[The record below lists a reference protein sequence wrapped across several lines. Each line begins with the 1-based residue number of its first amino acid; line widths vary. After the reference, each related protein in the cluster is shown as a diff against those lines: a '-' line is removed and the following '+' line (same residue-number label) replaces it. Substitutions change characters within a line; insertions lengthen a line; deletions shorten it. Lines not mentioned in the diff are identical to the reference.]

1 MANYSSL
8 SQNFETLLSSTLH
21 KVLGTGAFADN
32 IFNAD
37 PFLSWLRSGERIKVI
52 DGGERIRVPILYEA
66 SSAGGYYSGYDLLD
80 TTAQEGHTTA
90 FFTWKQLAYSI
101 SVSGFELRV
110 NAGSKEKINDI
121 QEAKIKQ
128 AALSMADTAA
138 TGVFSDGSGS
148 GNLQITGLGA
158 MHEATPGTTS
168 YADIP
173 TANTSWQNQTGSSA
187 TIGAI
192 ATNLMGEL
200 RTLMNNCTQGSG
212 GVDTSPDAIF
222 TTQTVHEGLEAL
234 LFPMVRYAPNPSGGA
249 DAGIETLKFK
259 GASVLWDTFC
269 PSGELHA
276 VNSAHIGMFVHKDA
290 NFAMADGGFQRP
302 TNQDAF
308 LTQILSQLNL
318 VTNNRRKGGK
328 LSGLT

>member
-1 MANYSSL
+1 MADYTAL
-8 SQNFETLLSSTLH
+8 SQDFQTVLSSTMH

-32 IFNAD
+32 IFEAD
-37 PFLSWLRSGERIKVI
+37 PLLSWLKSGQRIKVI
-52 DGGERIRVPILYEA
+52 DGGERIRVPILYEK

-90 FFTWKQLAYSI
+90 FFTWKQLAYSV
-101 SVSGFELRV
+101 SVSGLELRV

-121 QEAKIKQ
+121 QEAKITQ
-128 AALSMADTAA
+128 AAMTMSDTAA
-138 TGVFSDGSGS
+138 TGVYSDGTGS

-158 MHEATPGTTS
+158 MNETVPGTTVGS
-168 YADIP
+168 YANIP
-173 TANTSWQNQTGSSA
+173 TTNTAWQNQVSA
-187 TIGAI
+187 TVGAI
-192 ATNLMGEL
+192 GTNLMSKL
-200 RTLMNNCTQGSG
+200 RALMNNCSKGSG

-222 TTQTVHEGLEAL
+222 TTQAVHEGLEAL
-234 LFPMVRYAPNPSGGA
+234 LFPMVRYAPNPGGGA

-259 GASVLWDTFC
+259 GADIMWDAFC
-269 PSGELHA
+269 PTGELHA
-276 VNSAHIGMFVHKDA
+276 LNSAHIGMFIHKDA

-308 LTQILSQLNL
+308 LTQILAQLNL
-318 VTNNRRKGGK
+318 VTNNRRKNGK

>member
-1 MANYSSL
+1 MANYSAL

-37 PFLSWLRSGERIKVI
+37 PFLAWMRSGERVKVI
-52 DGGERIRVPILYEA
+52 DGGERIRVPILYEK

-90 FFTWKQLAYSI
+90 FFNWKQIAYSV
-101 SVSGFELRV
+101 SVSGLELRS
-110 NAGSKEKINDI
+110 NSGSKEKINDV
-121 QEAKIKQ
+121 QDAKITQ
-128 AALSMADTAA
+128 AAKSLSDTVA
-138 TGVFSDGSGS
+138 TGVYSDGTGS
-148 GNLQITGLGA
+148 SNKQITGLGA
-158 MHEATPGTTS
+158 MHETAPGTTA
-168 YADIP
+168 YAEIP
-173 TANTSWQNQTGSSA
+173 TANAAWRNQA
-187 TIGAI
+187 TASVGAI
-192 ATNLMGEL
+192 ATNLMSNL
-200 RTLMNNCTQGSG
+200 RALMNNCTQGSG

-234 LFPMVRYAPNPSGGA
+234 LFPMVRYQPNPGGGA

-259 GASVLWDTFC
+259 GASIMWDAFC
-269 PSGELHA
+269 TSGELHA
-276 VNSAHIGMFVHKDA
+276 VNSAHIGMFIHKDA
-290 NFAMADGGFQRP
+290 NFAMAEGGFQRP

-308 LTQILSQLNL
+308 LTQILLQANV

-328 LSGLT
+328 LAGLT